1 MASIAAAFTSILP
14 AFSLLL
20 GLLLVM
26 TSPVD
31 GSLQSMAAG
40 WGLITVGLIVEIV
53 LPVAR
58 RLR

>member
-1 MASIAAAFTSILP
+1 LASAAAAFSSVLP
-14 AFSLLL
+14 ALSLLL
-20 GLLLVM
+20 GLVLVM

-31 GSLQSMAAG
+31 GSLHSVAAG

>member
-1 MASIAAAFTSILP
+1 MASIAAAFSSILP

-26 TSPVD
+26 TSPFD
-31 GSLQSMAAG
+31 GSLQSVAAG